1 MLNILQGSYTYSHRY
16 LKKKN
21 HVMKFKVC
29 KLVDCLFLATSPFQV
44 CLTGLIAHT
53 QVFVS

>member
-16 LKKKN
+16 LKKN